1 LGITDDVWPA
11 DPQGIS
17 YGDTALMLRP
27 AAMAKLGY
35 LYLQDGQWNGDQ
47 IVSASWIE
55 AATAAHISA
64 NFVTEGYGYQWWVD
78 EAGYFMAAGAHGQ
91 YIIVVP
97 DHDLVVV
104 FTSRLSQLSMVPV
117 SLTNE
122 FVLPAILS
130 DDPLPPDP
138 EAEAR
143 LAAAVAATGAGP
155 EPQEVELAEIAALVD
170 GVRYEYRAND
180 WGWEWFEIEFRSD
193 TAVVR
198 EATTEGLIEL
208 VVGLDGR
215 YRADDDL
222 QVAVRGAWDNENT
235 FVVEFYVFGQVDQE
249 SRRYSFEDGSVR
261 IRGEREI
268 TSGGSVAAEAFPV
281 S

>member
-1 LGITDDVWPA
+1 
-11 DPQGIS
+11 
-17 YGDTALMLRP
+17 
-27 AAMAKLGY
+27 
-35 LYLQDGQWNGDQ
+35 
-47 IVSASWIE
+47 
-55 AATAAHISA
+55 
-64 NFVTEGYGYQWWVD
+64 
-78 EAGYFMAAGAHGQ
+78 
-91 YIIVVP
+91 VVP

-222 QVAVRGAWDNENT
+222 QVAVRGAWDTENT
-235 FVVEFYVFGQVDQE
+235 FAVEFYVFGQVDQE